1 MFLTPREQEKL
12 LISWAAEVARRR
24 RARGL
29 KLNYTEAL
37 AIIVDYILEKA
48 REGASMDEIIKGAQQ
63 LLTEDDVMDEV
74 PEMLDIVQVE
84 ATFPDGTKLVTVRN
98 PIKSSKKVLNT
109 YVIQD
114 GEIDLGDKD
123 EIELEVTNTGDR
135 PIQVGSHFHFF
146 EVNKALK
153 FDREKAYG
161 MRLAIP
167 AGTSVRFEPGQT
179 RVVRLRKIG
188 GMRRVTG
195 LNGLT
200 EGSLDHNKDQAIK
213 RAKERGFM

>member
-24 RARGL
+24 KAKGL
-29 KLNYTEAL
+29 KLNYPEAM

-48 REGASMDEIIKGAQQ
+48 REGAKMEEIIKGAQE
-63 LLTEDDVMDEV
+63 LLTENDVMNDV
-74 PEMLDIVQVE
+74 PELLDIVQVE
-84 ATFPDGTKLVTVRN
+84 ATFPDGTKLVTIRN
-98 PIKSSKKVLNT
+98 PIKSTKKSLNT
-109 YVIQD
+109 YVINEGD
-114 GEIDLGDKD
+114 IEIKGE
-123 EIELEVTNTGDR
+123 EIELEVTNSGDR

-161 MRLAIP
+161 MRLSIP

-179 RVVRLRKIG
+179 KVVRLRKIG
-188 GMRRVTG
+188 GGRRVVG

-200 EGSLDHNKDQAIK
+200 EGSLDHNKAEALK
-213 RAKERGFM
+213 RAKEGGFS

>member
-29 KLNYTEAL
+29 KLNYTEAT

-48 REGASMDEIIKGAQQ
+48 REGAKMEDIIKGAQEI
-63 LLTEDDVMDEV
+63 LTEEDVMEGV
-74 PEMLDIVQVE
+74 PELLDIVQVE

-98 PIKSSKKVLNT
+98 PIKSSKKTLNT
-109 YVIQD
+109 YLIKE
-114 GEIDLGDKD
+114 GEIEVKGEET
-123 EIELEVTNTGDR
+123 EIEVINTGDR

-153 FDREKAYG
+153 FDREKAFG
-161 MRLAIP
+161 TRLSIP
-167 AGTSVRFEPGQT
+167 SGTSIRFEPGQT

-188 GMRRVTG
+188 GNRRVVG

-200 EGSLDHNKDQAIK
+200 DGSLDHNKEEALR
-213 RAKERGFM
+213 RAKEKGFL

>member
-24 RARGL
+24 RAKGL
-29 KLNYTEAL
+29 KLNYAEAM

-48 REGASMDEIIKGAQQ
+48 REGVKMEDIIKGAQE
-63 LLTEDDVMDEV
+63 LLTENDVMEYV
-74 PEMLDIVQVE
+74 PELLDLVQVE

-98 PIKSSKKVLNT
+98 PIKSSKRTLNT
-109 YVIQD
+109 YVIQQ
-114 GEIDLGDKD
+114 GEIEVNGK

-161 MRLAIP
+161 MRLSIP
-167 AGTSVRFEPGQT
+167 AGTAVRFEPGQT
-179 RVVRLRKIG
+179 KIVKLRKIG
-188 GMRRVTG
+188 GGGRVTG

-200 EGSLDHNKDQAIK
+200 EGSLEHNKEEAIK
-213 RAKERGFM
+213 RAKERGFT

>member
-24 RARGL
+24 RAKGL
-29 KLNYTEAL
+29 KLNYTEAM
-37 AIIVDYILEKA
+37 AIIIDYILEKA
-48 REGASMDEIIKGAQQ
+48 REGVKMEDIIKGAQE
-63 LLTEDDVMDEV
+63 LLTENDVMEGV
-74 PEMLDIVQVE
+74 PELLDLVQVE

-98 PIKSSKKVLNT
+98 PVKSSKKTLNT
-109 YVIQD
+109 YVIKQ
-114 GEIDLGDKD
+114 GEIEVNGE

-161 MRLAIP
+161 TRLSIP
-167 AGTSVRFEPGQT
+167 AGTAVRFEPGQT
-179 RVVRLRKIG
+179 KIVKLRKIG
-188 GMRRVTG
+188 GGGRVTG

-200 EGSLDHNKDQAIK
+200 EGSLEHNKEEAIK
-213 RAKERGFM
+213 RAKERGFA